1 MSYHAVRHGEGCP
14 DVVCLCV
21 PRNAGHVTEQPRRG
35 IIFAKNAVAGANYSC
50 VRARHTTPQH
60 CLANGRHGEA
70 IGTIGG
76 ANQQSIL
83 SAGPELGVSETLS
96 GHWHARGP
104 ARFRT
109 IQVCPKDR
117 LTLPRQAPDASNRLR
132 PAVPACYHRRR
143 HLGGSPH
150 ARHEATGV
158 RHTAP
163 GGAAAAWPLTARAQQ
178 SVTTPRIGVLTTL
191 ADKDFRRAV
200 AGRGISSGTSEARV
214 D

>member
-1 MSYHAVRHGEGCP
+1 MEEGLPCRTARR
-14 DVVCLCV
+14 DTAIVALSAACLCV

-70 IGTIGG
+70 IGTIRRGKS
-76 ANQQSIL
+76 AIRFI
-83 SAGPELGVSETLS
+83 AGPELGGSETLS

-117 LTLPRQAPDASNRLR
+117 VESDRLDR
-132 PAVPACYHRRR
+132 IEAMIAG
-143 HLGGSPH
+143 LGS
-150 ARHEATGV
+150 
-158 RHTAP
+158 
-163 GGAAAAWPLTARAQQ
+163 AAA
-178 SVTTPRIGVLTTL
+178 
-191 ADKDFRRAV
+191 RR
-200 AGRGISSGTSEARV
+200 
-214 D
+214 